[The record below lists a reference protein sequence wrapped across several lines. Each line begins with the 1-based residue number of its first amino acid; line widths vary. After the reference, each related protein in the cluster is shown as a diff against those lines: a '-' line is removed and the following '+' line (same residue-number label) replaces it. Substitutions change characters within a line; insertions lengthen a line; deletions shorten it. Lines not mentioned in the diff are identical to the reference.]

1 MEVSTIFS
9 QLSIV
14 LLVVVSMSVLMRML
28 RQPLIMGY
36 IITGVIVGP
45 SFLHVVQNQSAF
57 DSFST
62 IGIALLLFIIGL
74 GLNAGVIRNLGKV
87 SFLTSMSILPILGG
101 GAFLASYL
109 LGYGLITSLVLA
121 MALFFSSTIIV
132 LKVLSDNKETT
143 RLYGQITLG
152 ILLIEDLVA
161 TIAVVIIAT
170 LASPA
175 GFSLFSFGAIALK
188 AIGLGGALYIAGNYI
203 MPHIV
208 KRLAKSQELLFLF
221 SITWGFTIA
230 SLFELA
236 GFSYEVGALFAGVSL
251 AGLPYAY
258 EMAAKLKPL
267 RDFFIVIF
275 FVTLGESFTLSS
287 IQSNLVPATILAAI
301 VVIGKPVLTMLSL
314 AAQGY
319 TRLTAFKTALHLSQ
333 ISEFSI
339 IFVTLAAAKGL
350 IPRETVSLITL
361 VAFITIGVSSYLM
374 KHANGLYKIFEV
386 PLGFLERK
394 NVKDKTGRHATYNVI
409 LVGYHKGGYE
419 YIKAFR
425 ELKERYIV
433 IDYDPTVID
442 TLEEEGIRHAYGDAT
457 DTELLNELNVPRAKL
472 VVSTITDQATN
483 MALLH
488 YVHTANESI
497 SFICHA
503 NNLDE
508 AEELYNAGAS
518 YVTLPHYIG
527 SERMSGFIKRHG
539 YGQELLASY
548 RTRHTVTLGK
558 QAIKSS

>member
-1 MEVSTIFS
+1 MEITTIFS

-14 LLVVVSMSVLMRML
+14 LLVVVTMSVLMRLL

-74 GLNAGVIRNLGKV
+74 GLNAGVIGSLGKV
-87 SFLTSMSILPILGG
+87 SFLTSMSVLPLLGG

-109 LGYGLITSLVLA
+109 LGYGLMTSLVLA

-132 LKVLSDNKETT
+132 LKVLSDKKETT

-161 TIAVVIIAT
+161 TIAVVVIAT
-170 LASPA
+170 LANPT
-175 GFSLFSFGAIALK
+175 GFSVLSFGEIALK

-208 KRLAKSQELLFLF
+208 KLFAKSQELLFLF

-236 GFSYEVGALFAGVSL
+236 GFSHEVGALFAGVSL

-287 IQSNLVPATILAAI
+287 MQSNIVPASILAA
-301 VVIGKPVLTMLSL
+301 VVIVGKPLFTMLSL
-314 AAQGY
+314 MAQGY
-319 TRLTAFKTALHLSQ
+319 TKLTAFKTAMHLSQ

-361 VAFITIGVSSYLM
+361 IAFITIGVSSYLM
-374 KHANGLYKIFEV
+374 KHVNGLYTLFER
-386 PLGFLERK
+386 PLGLLERK
-394 NVKDKTGRHATYNVI
+394 NVKDKAGRRAVYNVVLI
-409 LVGYHKGGYE
+409 GYHKGGYE

-433 IDYDPTVID
+433 IDYDPNVID
-442 TLEEEGIRHAYGDAT
+442 SLEEEGVRHAYGDAT
-457 DTELLNELNVPRAKL
+457 DAEFLNELNVPRAKL

-483 MALLH
+483 MTLLH
-488 YVHTANESI
+488 YVRAANQTT

-508 AEELYNAGAS
+508 ANELYQAGAS

-527 SERMSGFIKRHG
+527 SERVSGFIKRHG
-539 YGQELLASY
+539 YDQQQLHSY
-548 RTRHTVTLGK
+548 RNHHTITLGK
-558 QAIKSS
+558 QAVRSS